1 MLTTDIIRAK
11 RDRQKLSRDA
21 IRHFMDGFVQDAI
34 PDYQA
39 AALLMA
45 IFLHGMDEDE
55 LAQWTDAMVHSG
67 TVLDWSHLPAPR
79 VDKHSSGG
87 VGDKISIPL
96 APLVASCGLYVPMMA
111 GRGLGHT
118 GGTLDKLEA
127 IAGYNTQLSL
137 PAFREVVG
145 TVGCAIVGQT
155 EELVPADRRI
165 YALRDATST
174 VESQPLIASSIM
186 SKKIAEGI
194 DALVLD
200 VKTGTGAFLSDPADA
215 RRMADMMLTIGTAAG
230 KDVRVLITN
239 MWQPLGQA
247 IGNAN
252 EIRESIDVLRGE
264 GPSDVVEL
272 TLELGSSM
280 LQAGGVARDDADA
293 RAQLL
298 AKLRNGDALATFRRM
313 VEAQGGDPRLVDA
326 PERLPRAPNV
336 HHLVADADAYM
347 QDMDCRELG
356 MAALVL
362 GGGRARKED
371 TIDHAVGLEL
381 LVKPGQ
387 RVEKGQPWCEVHWRD
402 ASKRDAALTRI
413 AQGVRFGEQKP
424 TERPLVLERLRNRPD
439 VR

>member
-1 MLTTDIIRAK
+1 MTMLTTDIIRAK
-11 RDRQKLSRDA
+11 RDRQTLTPDA
-21 IRHFMDGFVQDAI
+21 IAHFMKGFVSDQI

-39 AALLMA
+39 SALLMA
-45 IFLHGMDEDE
+45 IFLHGLDADE
-55 LAQWTDAMVHSG
+55 LAHWTHAMVHSG
-67 TVLDWSHLPAPR
+67 TVLDWSHLSAPR

-96 APLVASCGLYVPMMA
+96 APLVASCGLFVPMMA

-127 IAGYNTQLSL
+127 IAGYQTQLAL
-137 PAFREVVG
+137 PDFQRVVRD
-145 TVGCAIVGQT
+145 VGCAIVGQT
-155 EELVPADRRI
+155 EELVPADRRM

-194 DALVLD
+194 DALILD

-215 RRMADMMLTIGTAAG
+215 RRMAEMMLTIGTAAG

-252 EIRESIDVLRGE
+252 EIRESIEVLRGE
-264 GPSDVVEL
+264 GPADVVEL
-272 TLELGSSM
+272 TLELGSEM
-280 LQAGGVARDDADA
+280 LRAGGVAASTSEA
-293 RAQLL
+293 RALL
-298 AKLRNGDALATFRRM
+298 SRKLHNGDALARFRQM
-313 VEAQGGDPRLVDA
+313 VEAQGGDPRVVDD
-326 PERLPRAPNV
+326 PRLLPQAPNR
-336 HHLVADADAYM
+336 HILTAENDAIM

-362 GGGRARKED
+362 GGGRTKKED
-371 TIDHAVGLEL
+371 AIDPAVGLEL

-402 ASKRDAALTRI
+402 EPKLQAALARI
-413 AQGVRFGEQKP
+413 ERGVFFGEQEP
-424 TERPLVLERLRNRPD
+424 TVRPLVLERLHNGRG
-439 VR
+439 